1 MIPDSAFHAIFS
13 MLWPPCAVLSLLG
26 CVLLMWKNRNPR
38 TIFLVAVYGGM
49 WLWRIAFCI
58 DSSRYAAGML
68 PVALGLAVYAP
79 VKLAEEWPRLR
90 IPLLAGFLILVGIAA
105 VKDFLRPEPPYAM
118 RTAERLAELRRTGEP
133 VYAPEKHAG
142 RYGYYLHCRVEKD
155 RTGEDGGFALFQ
167 SAPGPLWV
175 IRHAASDSPV
185 ADDRDA
191 VLCARI
197 PRGFRSEVRVYR
209 YTPRSRNPEIPA
221 DAVNAFADSGLETGM
236 AAAEAE
242 PFLHRYR
249 KRGYRFYE
257 QPGLTLP
264 AEWYCWIPRP
274 TQPETAPE
282 FGLWSRN
289 PVSGNSSLRIRWRNG
304 NQVCSRAFPSGH
316 YRFAFSVK
324 GTAGAAF
331 SLWIHASDADG
342 KWVSE
347 TPLAQLFLARDGVS
361 RFRVEIPETAAAGCP
376 FFRIGFY
383 AVNTELL
390 LDDVVLVRIPDA
402 KEAAE

>member
-1 MIPDSAFHAIFS
+1 MILDSALHVIPD

-26 CVLLMWKNRNPR
+26 CALLMWKNRNPR

-68 PVALGLAVYAP
+68 PVAFGLAVYAP
-79 VKLAEEWPRLR
+79 VKLMEEWPRLKF
-90 IPLLAGFLILVGIAA
+90 PLLAGFLVLIGIAA
-105 VKDFLRPEPPYAM
+105 VKDFLRPESPYVM
-118 RTAERLAELRRTGEP
+118 RTAEQLAELRHMGEP

-155 RTGEDGGFALFQ
+155 LTGEEGGFSLFQ

-175 IRHAASDSPV
+175 IRHVASDSPA
-185 ADDRDA
+185 ADDPAA

-197 PRGFRSEVRVYR
+197 PRGPRHEVRVYR
-209 YTPRSRNPEIPA
+209 YTPRPGNSEIPA

-242 PFLHRYR
+242 PFLRRYR
-249 KRGYRFYE
+249 KRGYRFYDRPE
-257 QPGLTLP
+257 LTLP

-274 TQPETAPE
+274 AQPETAPE
-282 FGLWSRN
+282 FSLWSDN
-289 PVSGNSSLRIRWRNG
+289 PVSGNSSLRICWRNG
-304 NQVCSRAFPSGH
+304 NQVCSRAFPRGRC
-316 YRFAFSVK
+316 RFAFSVK

-331 SLWIHASDADG
+331 SLWIHASDAEG

-347 TPLAQLFLARDGVS
+347 APLAQLFLARDGVS
-361 RFRVEIPETAAAGCP
+361 RFQVEIPETAAADCP
-376 FFRIGFY
+376 LFRIGFY